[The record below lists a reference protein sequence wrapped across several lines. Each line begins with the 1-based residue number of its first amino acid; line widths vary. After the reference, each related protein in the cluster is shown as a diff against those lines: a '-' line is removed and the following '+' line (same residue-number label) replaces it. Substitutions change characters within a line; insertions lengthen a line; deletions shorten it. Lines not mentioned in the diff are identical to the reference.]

1 MLRAMIVATL
11 ASLSLLANPAAGV
24 SETDGLMIVRHQVA
38 DYAKWRP
45 VYDGNEDKRQAAG
58 LTNGRIYQV
67 AGNPNEIVILLDA
80 ADLEKAKAFASSEE
94 LKAGMM
100 KAGVTGKP
108 EILFLTTAP

>member
-1 MLRAMIVATL
+1 MIRALIVAAITGF
-11 ASLSLLANPAAGV
+11 SLLAHPAASV
-24 SETDGLMIVRHQVA
+24 AAEGLMIVRHQVA

-45 VYDGNEDKRQAAG
+45 VYDANEEKRQTAG
-58 LTNGRIYQV
+58 LNNGRIFQV
-67 AGNPNEIVILLDA
+67 HDNPNEIVILLDA
-80 ADLEKAKAFASSEE
+80 ADLEKAKAFASSED

>member
-1 MLRAMIVATL
+1 MIRTL
-11 ASLSLLANPAAGV
+11 LLATMTGILLLTHPEASVAA
-24 SETDGLMIVRHQVA
+24 EALMIVRHPVA

-58 LTNGRIYQV
+58 LTNGRIFQV
-67 AGNPNEIVILLDA
+67 DGNPNEVVILLDA
-80 ADLEKAKAFASSEE
+80 ADLEKAKTFASSED
-94 LKAGMM
+94 LRAGMM